1 MEVAVSAPFFSCYD
15 FSLPTAVPVAMS
27 CSCLIGHG
35 EVDWRANWMHP
46 HSEEEDPYDYA
57 FPLTLRSPAS
67 KSPTS
72 HSPMQATING
82 GTLR

>member
-1 MEVAVSAPFFSCYD
+1 MRTKWVHEY
-15 FSLPTAVPVAMS
+15 
-27 CSCLIGHG
+27 
-35 EVDWRANWMHP
+35 
-46 HSEEEDPYDYA
+46 SEEEDPYDYA

-82 GTLR
+82 GTIR